1 MEQPKK
7 GPLMKIEITEL
18 KKGSLI
24 AISGRI
30 DSDTSP
36 EVAKAFQSVQDG
48 GQYNLFVDMAGLEY
62 ISSATLRALMSAQ
75 RTSKRNA
82 GEVVLLRVPETI
94 LNVLDMAGLVE
105 LYRVVQDPSTLPEL
119 EGVQL
124 PTYPAPGAAKK
135 DQQAAA

>member
-1 MEQPKK
+1 
-7 GPLMKIEITEL
+7 MKIAITEL
-18 KKGSLI
+18 KNASLI

-36 EVAKAFQSVQDG
+36 EVARAFQSVQEAG
-48 GQYNLFVDMAGLEY
+48 RYNIYVDMAGLEY

-94 LNVLDMAGLVE
+94 FNVLEMAGLAQ
-105 LYRVVQDPSTLPEL
+105 LYRIVNDPSAMSEL
-119 EGVQL
+119 EGVEL
-124 PTYPAPGAAKK
+124 ETYPAPAAGKK
-135 DQQAAA
+135 DEQAAA

>member
-1 MEQPKK
+1 
-7 GPLMKIEITEL
+7 MKIAITEL
-18 KKGSLI
+18 KDASLI

-36 EVAKAFQSVQDG
+36 EVAKAFQTVQDQ
-48 GQYNLFVDMAGLEY
+48 GQYNIFVDMAGLEY

-75 RTSKRNA
+75 RASKRHE
-82 GEVVLLRVPETI
+82 GEVVLLRVPESI

-105 LYRVVQDPSTLPEL
+105 IYRIVNDPSTLPEL

-124 PTYPAPGAAKK
+124 AAYPAK
-135 DQQAAA
+135 